1 MESELEEIIAPW
13 LVDAQSSKFYKV
25 WSVLIEIMLQ
35 IEIIIIPLTL
45 VDQAIMKK
53 CD

>member
-1 MESELEEIIAPW
+1 MLADEIAPW
-13 LVDAQSSKFYKV
+13 LVDPQTSKFYKV
-25 WSVLIEIMLQ
+25 WAVLIELMLQ

-45 VDQAIMKK
+45 VDQVIMKK